1 MTDKK
6 IVVLIIDDNEVDR
19 YTFGRY
25 LRERSE
31 EYDVHEAADG
41 MTGLDLVA
49 SLKPDCVLLDLN
61 LAEQSGFEV
70 LNVLAGDDAR
80 PRVPV
85 IMLTG
90 LRWNALKDSALSLN
104 ATNFLLK
111 HETDA
116 TRLDEVVRRAVTSG
130 IQDKRGKTKM
140 TVMS

>member
-1 MTDKK
+1 MTDTK

-25 LRERSE
+25 LRERSA

-41 MTGLDLVA
+41 TTGLDLVA
-49 SLKPDCVLLDLN
+49 SLNPDCVLLDLN

-70 LNVLAGDDAR
+70 LNVLAGDDAC
-80 PRVPV
+80 PKVPV

-90 LRWNALKDSALSLN
+90 LRWDALKAGALGLN
-104 ATNFLLK
+104 ATDFLLK

-116 TRLDEVVRRAVTSG
+116 TRLDEAIQRAVAPS
-130 IQDKRGKTKM
+130 RMEGK
-140 TVMS
+140 VRPGLR